1 MPVNYSIL
9 ELNPPYICDKDECM
23 LCEMLC
29 EADVEMIH
37 LIDWDDI
44 ADNVMDYVM
53 SDRQMEGR

>member
-1 MPVNYSIL
+1 
-9 ELNPPYICDKDECM
+9 
-23 LCEMLC
+23 MLC